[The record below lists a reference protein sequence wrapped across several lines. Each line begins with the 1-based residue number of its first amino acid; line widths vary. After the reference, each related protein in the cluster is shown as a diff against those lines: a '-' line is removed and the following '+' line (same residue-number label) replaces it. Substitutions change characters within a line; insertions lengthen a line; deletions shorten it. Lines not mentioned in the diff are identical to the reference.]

1 MLHMPSDHYDEFSCH
16 RCTSQFHSAKDKHE
30 CNPPTLATTKLPQMH
45 PHPSTAPHSQNS
57 REPSTIEPRTIQDPW
72 SNPCPELIE
81 TTRKIYTEMVHWK
94 PVFMILSKK
103 KVGYNFIETLNRTLN
118 SLIENNKNTFAMH
131 AAMIFPQLLLCKKK
145 SENDGSLSKTIAR
158 RLKQW
163 QNGDLDGLYSERKAL
178 QMRLLKRSRR
188 KIETEAQQ
196 FNKLMK
202 TEKISSAIAKLT
214 DTSRGVLSL
223 DEIVKVKT
231 VEQTL
236 IEKHQPSKPIDENYV
251 APISKETIPFHSS
264 IFDQINGQHIKKAAM
279 RPHGS
284 HGPSGLNANEWRR
297 ILTNFGQQSV
307 EISKTIAKNAKNWPP
322 KN

>member
-1 MLHMPSDHYDEFSCH
+1 MVLHMPSDHYDEFSRH
-16 RCTSQFHSAKDKHE
+16 RCTSQFHSANDKHE
-30 CNPPTLATTKLPQMH
+30 CNPPTLATTTLPQMH
-45 PHPSTAPHSQNS
+45 PHPSIAPQSQNS

-94 PVFMILSKK
+94 RVFMILSKK

-178 QMRLLKRSRR
+178 QMRLLK
-188 KIETEAQQ
+188 
-196 FNKLMK
+196 
-202 TEKISSAIAKLT
+202 
-214 DTSRGVLSL
+214 
-223 DEIVKVKT
+223 
-231 VEQTL
+231 
-236 IEKHQPSKPIDENYV
+236 
-251 APISKETIPFHSS
+251 
-264 IFDQINGQHIKKAAM
+264 
-279 RPHGS
+279 
-284 HGPSGLNANEWRR
+284 
-297 ILTNFGQQSV
+297 
-307 EISKTIAKNAKNWPP
+307 
-322 KN
+322 